1 MIFGLKVHHTDISEM
16 LRLGPEALEFA
27 LFPDDLSGAWARA
40 VDFDGPVTVHMP
52 EKFADGSLVDLASPD
67 QGKRAEAI
75 RILEKAIGIAKELNA
90 KNVICHPGGIRQKPT
105 RVDAGPLLG
114 SMRELKAYA
123 PSPMELLLEN
133 MPDIYWYNGAL
144 HSACLFKREGEIKG
158 ILNELGMGLCM
169 DLSHAKLYC
178 NASGQDL
185 TSYVRTLKPYV
196 RHIHIADSRGISGE
210 GLQIG
215 DARRLRALCISKS
228 LVPFAE

>member
-1 MIFGLKVHHTDISEM
+1 M
-16 LRLGPEALEFA
+16 
-27 LFPDDLSGAWARA
+27 
-40 VDFDGPVTVHMP
+40 DF
-52 EKFADGSLVDLASPD
+52 ASPD
-67 QGKRAEAI
+67 PAKRKPS
-75 RILEKAIGIAKELNA
+75 ILEKAIGIAKELNA

-196 RHIHIADSRGISGE
+196 RHIHIADSRGIPEAS
-210 GLQIG
+210 IG
-215 DARRLRALCISKS
+215 DARRLRALCMSKR